1 MSPNEYKK
9 GLLYGVLCYT
19 IWGLFPLYWRLIDH
33 VDSIEILAH
42 RMLWSCLFMVSLF
55 MGIRHLRLRNHIKDR
70 NQYLLLLITG
80 ILITFNWGLYI
91 WAINHGYILQ
101 SSLGYYINPLVNV
114 LLGYLFLHERL
125 NRAQTLALI
134 LALAGVLYFTIDYGH
149 FPIISLGL
157 AFSFGIYGLLK
168 KKMRLNATA
177 ALTVETIWM
186 MPAALIYIIFIAAHD
201 NSALNTF
208 DGFTWLLL
216 LLAGDVTALP
226 LLLYGK
232 AAERISLTTLGFLQ
246 YVSPTG
252 QFLIGILVYREP
264 FTTAHIICFSFIWI
278 GLIIFT
284 FDTVK
289 KLRTKDNDIP
299 KCRNNVIT
307 K

>member
-1 MSPNEYKK
+1 MSDHKK
-9 GLLYGVLCYT
+9 GLLYGLLCYT
-19 IWGLFPLYWRLIDH
+19 IWGLFPLYWRMIDH

-42 RMLWSCLFMVSLF
+42 RMLWSGVFMVTLF
-55 MGIRHLRLRNHIKDR
+55 IGIRHLRLRNHIKKR
-70 NQYLLLLITG
+70 SQYLMLLVTG
-80 ILITFNWGLYI
+80 SLITFNWGLYI

-114 LLGYLFLHERL
+114 LLGYIFLHERL
-125 NRAQTLALI
+125 NRAQTIALI
-134 LALAGVLYFTIDYGH
+134 LAFAGVLYFTIDYGH
-149 FPIISLGL
+149 FPFISLAL

-168 KKMRLNATA
+168 KKMGLNATA

-186 MPAALIYIIFIAAHD
+186 MPAALIYITFIAVEG

-208 DGFTWLLL
+208 DWFTWLLL
-216 LLAGDVTALP
+216 LLAGAVTAIP

-232 AAERISLTTLGFLQ
+232 AAERITLTALGFLQ

-264 FTTAHIICFSFIWI
+264 FTTAHIVCFSLIWT

-284 FDTVK
+284 IDTVRK
-289 KLRTKDNDIP
+289 IRVKN
-299 KCRNNVIT
+299 
-307 K
+307 

>member
-1 MSPNEYKK
+1 MSEYKK
-9 GLLYGVLCYT
+9 GLIYGLLCYC

-33 VDSIEILAH
+33 VDSVEILAH
-42 RMLWSCLFMVSLF
+42 RMLWSGVFMVTLF
-55 MGIRHLRLRNHIKDR
+55 LGIRKVRLGDHIKR
-70 NQYLLLLITG
+70 SRQYLMLLLTG
-80 ILITFNWGLYI
+80 ALISFNWGLYI

-125 NRAQTLALI
+125 NRAQTIALI

-168 KKMRLNATA
+168 KKMGINATA

-186 MPAALIYIIFIAAHD
+186 MPAALLYITLIAAHG

-208 DGFTWLLL
+208 DWFTWMLL
-216 LLAGDVTALP
+216 LLAGAVTAIP

-232 AAERISLTTLGFLQ
+232 AAERITLTALGFLQ

-252 QFLIGILVYREP
+252 QFLIGIFVYKEP
-264 FTTAHIICFSFIWI
+264 FSTAHIVCFSLIWT

-284 FDTVK
+284 LDTVRK
-289 KLRTKDNDIP
+289 MRVMN
-299 KCRNNVIT
+299 
-307 K
+307 